1 MLSVHASV
9 VIMRRTNE
17 LSQITRRTAKNAA
30 EKWSVWS
37 GSDKKKNRENEY
49 DDSSISFDGWLGRN
63 DHGKKRTTTTNRSF
77 LPSPS
82 LSSQT
87 RKLTKRTVKD
97 GLL

>member
-49 DDSSISFDGWLGRN
+49 DDSSISFDGWGEMIMARN
-63 DHGKKRTTTTNRSF
+63 VRRQPIAPSFRRHRSQARRE
-77 LPSPS
+77 S
-82 LSSQT
+82 
-87 RKLTKRTVKD
+87 
-97 GLL
+97 